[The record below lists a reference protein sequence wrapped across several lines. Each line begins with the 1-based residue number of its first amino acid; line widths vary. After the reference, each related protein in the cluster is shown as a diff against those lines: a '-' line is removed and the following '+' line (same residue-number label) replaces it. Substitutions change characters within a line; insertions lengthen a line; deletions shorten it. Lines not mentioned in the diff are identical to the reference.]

1 MNRRRLRAELAGSHL
16 KGLEEVRH
24 PSHVWVDP
32 EYAKEP
38 IDKLRLEYLEH
49 LRGRSNPASD
59 ETVIKYNKSL
69 LSLLRSLERQG
80 VPASL
85 ESLTPTT
92 VRYWIGEQRKA
103 GLAEDGIASRLGS
116 VKVFTN
122 KYVYKQLELTTR
134 DLLGKVARITPPD
147 KPARVLTE
155 DEVERVLD
163 TFDRPTFE
171 DIRNRAL
178 VACYIATGLRFKEVL
193 ELPYASLDR
202 VTGEIKFIRA
212 KGNKERCGMLSQRA
226 LKHVKAYLRIR
237 PATSGDDRLWLQADG
252 RDCCRTL
259 LATTGHMGRAA
270 MLE

>member
-1 MNRRRLRAELAGSHL
+1 MNRRRLRAELAGSHP

-49 LRGRSNPASD
+49 LSGRSNPASE

-80 VPASL
+80 VPATL
-85 ESLTPTT
+85 ESLMPTT
-92 VRYWIGEQRKA
+92 VTYWIGEQRNA

-122 KYVYKQLELTTR
+122 KYVYKHLELTTR
-134 DLLGKVARITPPD
+134 DLLTKVARITPPD

-163 TFDRPTFE
+163 TFARPTFE

-178 VACYIATGLRFKEVL
+178 VACYVATSLRFKKVL

-202 VTGEIKFIRA
+202 VTGEVKFILR
-212 KGNKERCGMLSQRA
+212 KSPERPISMLW
-226 LKHVKAYLRIR
+226 
-237 PATSGDDRLWLQADG
+237 SGPPSVSF
-252 RDCCRTL
+252 
-259 LATTGHMGRAA
+259 
-270 MLE
+270 